1 MFESTI
7 VPAVA
12 SRTAEGGALRAP
24 RWDEIVTRL
33 AAADEARHAMTA
45 AGLHPAGN
53 FERFGECMEGAR
65 RKSQPLVNPNDLTH
79 GKDPSGKTLP
89 PQRAR

>member
-7 VPAVA
+7 LPAVA
-12 SRTAEGGALRAP
+12 DRTAEGGVLRAP

-33 AAADEARHAMTA
+33 AAADEVRHAMAA
-45 AGLHPAGN
+45 AGHHPAGN
-53 FERFGECMEGAR
+53 FERFGERMEGAGR
-65 RKSQPLVNPNDLTH
+65 RNQRLVNPNDLTR
-79 GKDPSGKTLP
+79 GKDPGGKTLP